1 MRESVAY
8 EEPTL
13 ILPAPEIG
21 EPVDAKA
28 ALETEREKVRFL
40 LKMVSQLKAQRDE
53 ALQRE
58 RDVRAAITSLMARMS
73 EGHNGRV

>member
-1 MRESVAY
+1 MREFLIR
-8 EEPTL
+8 EEVTL
-13 ILPAPEIG
+13 VLPAPEIG
-21 EPVDAKA
+21 EAADTKA

-40 LKMVSQLKAQRDE
+40 LKTVAQLKAQRDE

-73 EGHNGRV
+73 EGNNGRV